1 MEVPLT
7 LSLSKSVWH
16 YAFFLLQS
24 PLGQDIKPPQ
34 LYLLLVLLFAVLFVL
49 VFLGGPWLLHTLA
62 AAVLVLAMVMLGTL
76 GRRSRRQRWLG
87 IPIGMFTHLVMD
99 GTWGHTELFWWPAR
113 GFDQLGGSALPE
125 FDRYP
130 GTLGLEVLGLVVCFW
145 GWRQFGLSQPER
157 RRKLWSEGRVEFSR
171 DR

>member
-1 MEVPLT
+1 MFIWFIAGSLVVIPMVFASPDLDVRIVTAAALLPVAEVL
-7 LSLSKSVWH
+7 
-16 YAFFLLQS
+16 
-24 PLGQDIKPPQ
+24 
-34 LYLLLVLLFAVLFVL
+34 
-49 VFLGGPWLLHTLA
+49 LGGPWLLHTLA

-171 DR
+171 GR